1 MLRKMGMKLV
11 VRNYRSRRGEIDLI
25 LWDEDCLVFAEVKTR
40 ASERRVRPAAAV
52 NRRKR
57 LRLTSAAQAYLRA
70 MGCPPIV
77 VRFDVVE
84 VILTDDGLQT
94 VRHLPNAFEMEPP
107 YRYG

>member
-1 MLRKMGMKLV
+1 MLRKMGMRLV
-11 VRNYRSRRGEIDLI
+11 VRNYRSWRGEIDLI

-40 ASERRVRPAAAV
+40 SSERWVRPAAAV

-70 MGCPPIV
+70 MGHPPV
-77 VRFDVVE
+77 AVRFDVVE
-84 VILTDDGLQT
+84 VILTDDELKA
-94 VRHLPNAFEMEPP
+94 VRHLPNAFEMEAP